1 MIRIPSDIQVPVT
14 TPRSGVLEA
23 LGLRVGQVFTG
34 EVVGQT
40 LNGTTQLQIGGQQIT
55 LTLPG
60 QPQLGQLLQFQIKS
74 AGAKPELV
82 LLTNNT
88 NTPAPTAQA
97 QTATAQANTA
107 SVSTATPLPNT
118 QAAPLPPA
126 SSTMPAQAQSSPAG
140 APPAPATAPAAA
152 SPASTAP
159 APAGNAAL
167 PPTSLPLPAGVR
179 AELNLQP
186 GQMVTAQVA
195 PPSASGQPQIAIGT
209 QQVAA
214 TLPGNPAPGTTVQ
227 FQVQMLGAEPRL
239 VPLNPGQPATPR
251 YPTNPGPQGQAPASP
266 PSAQPLPNAVP
277 ISPASVAQVISQ
289 TAASAAVKQDSVG
302 TLLASLTGLQKQGVS
317 LPNPIAETAARL
329 LASQIDLTKGPPP
342 ADALRAAISGSG
354 VFLES
359 LMAGGQAN
367 PVQQGDIK
375 GLLLLMRNVLGNW
388 LGADEALP
396 PPPDRRPPPPL
407 RGSTPKAHA
416 QNPAPLPQGA
426 EGREAGKHL
435 LSQTDSALA
444 RIRLFQ
450 LSSLPDAAGRPALP
464 GAAQDLHFELPFVL
478 GQQAGMAQFQIS
490 RDAEQ
495 DSNPAERGW
504 QMIFSINFAPVGP
517 VGAKV
522 TFRARKTGV
531 MLWSEN
537 EETAE
542 VLEEMLPELV
552 EGLEAQGLEPGAVR
566 VRRAP
571 PEASPPPPSGGF
583 VDSVS

>member
-82 LLTNNT
+82 LLTNNPA
-88 NTPAPTAQA
+88 TPAPTG
-97 QTATAQANTA
+97 QTATPQT
-107 SVSTATPLPNT
+107 SPVPVSTTTATPLPNT
-118 QAAPLPPA
+118 QAAPLPSATNPQPQPTA
-126 SSTMPAQAQSSPAG
+126 
-140 APPAPATAPAAA
+140 APPLATEPAAVPPQPSSAAPPPSGTPTAP
-152 SPASTAP
+152 
-159 APAGNAAL
+159 L
-167 PPTSLPLPAGVR
+167 PPTSLPLPPGVR

-186 GQMVTAQVA
+186 GQVVTAQVA
-195 PPSASGQPQIAIGT
+195 PPSASGQAQIAIGT

-239 VPLNPGQPATPR
+239 VPLTPGQTVTPR
-251 YPTNPGPQGQAPASP
+251 YPASTSPGTQVPTPPPVTTPAPS
-266 PSAQPLPNAVP
+266 AVP
-277 ISPASVAQVISQ
+277 ITPASMAQVISQ

-302 TLLASLTGLQKQGVS
+302 TLLASLTGLQKQGTS
-317 LPNPIAETAARL
+317 LPNPVAETAARL

-342 ADALRAAISGSG
+342 AAALRAAIAGSG

-359 LMAGGQAN
+359 MMAGGQAN

-416 QNPAPLPQGA
+416 QNPLPLPQGA

-495 DSNPAERGW
+495 DGNPAERGW

-522 TFRARKTGV
+522 TFRSRKTGV
-531 MLWSEN
+531 MLWAEN
-537 EETAE
+537 EATAE

-552 EGLEAQGLEPGAVR
+552 AGLEAQGLEPGAIR

>member
-82 LLTNNT
+82 LLTNNPA
-88 NTPAPTAQA
+88 TPAPTA

-126 SSTMPAQAQSSPAG
+126 TNSQPQPAA
-140 APPAPATAPAAA
+140 APPLAAEPAPAPVSSQPSSA
-152 SPASTAP
+152 AP

-186 GQMVTAQVA
+186 GQVVTAQVA
-195 PPSASGQPQIAIGT
+195 PPSASGQAQIAIGT

-239 VPLNPGQPATPR
+239 VPLTPGQTVTPR
-251 YPTNPGPQGQAPASP
+251 YPASTSPGTQVPTPPPVTTPAPS
-266 PSAQPLPNAVP
+266 AVP
-277 ISPASVAQVISQ
+277 ITPASMAQVISQ

-302 TLLASLTGLQKQGVS
+302 TLLASLTGLQKQGTS
-317 LPNPIAETAARL
+317 LPNPVAETAARL

-342 ADALRAAISGSG
+342 AAALRAAIAGSG

-359 LMAGGQAN
+359 MMAGGQAN

-495 DSNPAERGW
+495 DGNPAERGW

-522 TFRARKTGV
+522 TFRSRKTGV
-531 MLWSEN
+531 MLWAEN
-537 EETAE
+537 EATAE

-552 EGLEAQGLEPGAVR
+552 EGLEAQGLEPGAIR

>member
-82 LLTNNT
+82 LLTNNA
-88 NTPAPTAQA
+88 NNPAPQP
-97 QTATAQANTA
+97 QTASSQANTA
-107 SVSTATPLPNT
+107 PQPTATTPLPNT

-126 SSTMPAQAQSSPAG
+126 TNPQPQ
-140 APPAPATAPAAA
+140 PAAA
-152 SPASTAP
+152 PPLAAEPAAVPPQPSSAAPPPSGTPTAP
-159 APAGNAAL
+159 L
-167 PPTSLPLPAGVR
+167 PPTSLPLPPGVR

-186 GQMVTAQVA
+186 GQVVTAQVA
-195 PPSASGQPQIAIGT
+195 PPSASGQAQIAIGT

-239 VPLNPGQPATPR
+239 VPLTPGHAVTSR
-251 YPTNPGPQGQAPASP
+251 YPASTSPGTQVPTPPPVTTPAPSTVPITPASI
-266 PSAQPLPNAVP
+266 AQAV
-277 ISPASVAQVISQ
+277 SQ

-317 LPNPIAETAARL
+317 LPKPVAETAARL
-329 LASQIDLTKGPPP
+329 LASQIDLAKGPPP
-342 ADALRAAISGSG
+342 ADALRAAIAGSG

-388 LGADEALP
+388 LGAEEALP

-416 QNPAPLPQGA
+416 QNPAPMPQGA

-478 GQQAGMAQFQIS
+478 GQQMSMAQFQIS

-522 TFRARKTGV
+522 TFRSRKTGV
-531 MLWSEN
+531 MLWAEN
-537 EETAE
+537 EATAE

-571 PEASPPPPSGGF
+571 PEAAPPPPSGGF

>member
-82 LLTNNT
+82 LLTNNPA
-88 NTPAPTAQA
+88 TPAPTA

-126 SSTMPAQAQSSPAG
+126 SGTMPAQAQSSPAA

-152 SPASTAP
+152 SPASAAP

-167 PPTSLPLPAGVR
+167 APTSLPLPAGVR

-186 GQMVTAQVA
+186 GQVVTAQVA
-195 PPSASGQPQIAIGT
+195 QPSASGQAQIAIGT

-239 VPLNPGQPATPR
+239 VPLTPGHAVTSR
-251 YPTNPGPQGQAPASP
+251 YPASTSPGTQVPTPPPVTTPA
-266 PSAQPLPNAVP
+266 PSAIP
-277 ISPASVAQVISQ
+277 ITPASVAQAISQ

-302 TLLASLTGLQKQGVS
+302 TLLASLTGLQKQGTS
-317 LPNPIAETAARL
+317 LPNPVAATAARL
-329 LASQIDLTKGPPP
+329 LASQVDLAKGPPP
-342 ADALRAAISGSG
+342 ANALRAAIAGSG

-359 LMAGGQAN
+359 MMAGGQAN

-388 LGADEALP
+388 LGAEEALP

-416 QNPAPLPQGA
+416 QNPASLPQGA

-450 LSSLPDAAGRPALP
+450 LSSLPDAAGRPTLP

-495 DSNPAERGW
+495 DGNPAERGW

-522 TFRARKTGV
+522 TFRSRKTGV
-531 MLWSEN
+531 MLWAEN
-537 EETAE
+537 EATAE

-552 EGLEAQGLEPGAVR
+552 EGLEAQGLEPGAIR